1 MSLKSEAYTTE
12 ILRAEIERQRNTAEI
27 QVNNQII
34 EELAGNDAKV
44 KYSKKL
50 EYRNSDLEHSN
61 RILTQ
66 LISNLKKLR

>member
-27 QVNNQII
+27 QVNHQII

>member
-12 ILRAEIERQRNTAEI
+12 IRTEIERQRNTAEI
-27 QVNNQII
+27 QVNNAII

>member
-1 MSLKSEAYTTE
+1 MSLKSDAYTTE
-12 ILRAEIERQRNTAEI
+12 IIRADVERQRNTAEI
-27 QVNNQII
+27 QVNNEII
-34 EELAGNDAKV
+34 EELAGNDAKI

-61 RILTQ
+61 RILSQ

>member
-1 MSLKSEAYTTE
+1 MSLKSDAHTTE
-12 ILRAEIERQRNTAEI
+12 LLRVEIERQRNTAEI
-27 QVNNQII
+27 QVNNEII
-34 EELAGNDAKV
+34 AELTGNDAKI

-50 EYRNSDLEHSN
+50 EYRNSDLEYSN

>member
-1 MSLKSEAYTTE
+1 MSLKSDAYTTE
-12 ILRAEIERQRNTAEI
+12 ILRAEIERQRNKAEI
-27 QVNNQII
+27 EVNTAII

>member
-1 MSLKSEAYTTE
+1 MSLKSDAYTTE